1 MFERYTEKSRKAI
14 FFARYEAS
22 QAGSQHIEAEHLLLG
37 LLRTDEPLA
46 QRLIRPESIES
57 IRTQIHKRYSGR
69 KKISTSVDLPLSEEC
84 KHVLAHGAEEALTR
98 HHQHIEPQHLLLG
111 LLREETCAAAAIMRE
126 HGLTFS
132 FLEGVVFAPAQ
143 SSPPASDFRDLTAAA
158 RNRSLSP
165 LIGREREL
173 ERAIQILSRRTRNNP
188 VLVGEPGVG
197 KSAIVEGLAQR
208 IADEAVPPLLRG
220 RPVFAIDA
228 NALIASILD
237 GKLLPIADHA
247 KAILYV
253 DGLFDLAEKRTA
265 WSVIET
271 IHSVELFLASGGRQC
286 IATGT
291 PFGLRMTQ
299 ERDETLARH
308 FEVVAVM
315 PPSEA
320 EAIQIVSGAKQQ
332 YETFHG
338 VTFADGAVET
348 AVSAS
353 RWFLRHRQLPDRA
366 FDLIDDAGA
375 RVALR
380 REDSK
385 IVTAGDVIEAA
396 AERGGVPLAAVKNL
410 LQTKQS
416 DALELVVKELTAK
429 IPHGREWIEGM
440 AAYLAGCSAKE
451 AEGLAKAIRGAAN
464 AGRRHV
470 SRGAS

>member
-1 MFERYTEKSRKAI
+1 MFEKYTEKSRQAI
-14 FFARYEAS
+14 FFARYEAC
-22 QAGSQHIEAEHLLLG
+22 QTGSEYIETEHLLLG

-46 QRLIRPESIES
+46 QRLLKPESVES
-57 IRTQIHKRYSGR
+57 IPSQIHERYAGR
-69 KKISTSVDLPLSEEC
+69 ARLLASADLPLSKEC
-84 KHVLAHGAEEALTR
+84 KNVLVHGDKESRSR
-98 HHQHIEPQHLLLG
+98 HDRHIEPHHLLLG
-111 LLREETCAAAAIMRE
+111 LLREETCEAAKIMRE
-126 HGLTFS
+126 HGLTLS
-132 FLEGVVFAPAQ
+132 YLEEVVFAPPKPP
-143 SSPPASDFRDLTAAA
+143 PPAGDFRDLTAAA
-158 RNRSLSP
+158 RNHSLSL

-173 ERAIQILSRRTRNNP
+173 ERTIQILSRRTRNNP

-208 IADEAVPPLLRG
+208 IADDAVPPMLRG

-237 GKLLPIADHA
+237 GELLPIADHA
-247 KAILYV
+247 SAILYV

-308 FEVVAVM
+308 FEVVSVL

-332 YETFHG
+332 YEKFHG
-338 VTFADGAVET
+338 VTFADGASET

-366 FDLIDDAGA
+366 FDLIDDAAA
-375 RVALR
+375 RIALR
-380 REDSK
+380 QTTK
-385 IVTAGDVIEAA
+385 VVTADDVIEAA
-396 AERGGVPLAAVKNL
+396 AERGRVPLETVRNL

-416 DALELVVKELTAK
+416 DALELVVKELTAQ
-429 IPHGREWIEGM
+429 IPQGREWIEGM
-440 AAYLAGCSAKE
+440 AAYLAGSSAQE
-451 AEGLAKAIRGAAN
+451 AERLAKAIRGAAN
-464 AGRRHV
+464 SGRRRV
-470 SRGAS
+470 SRGA